1 MGEVGSRV
9 SKLPFFDFLL
19 ASGGTIE
26 TFGPEYPLVM
36 ALSLVVFSILLSP
49 TGLRGGLRKMAGEA
63 AFGRSFRNVL
73 FILVER
79 FSIRSDCCSLVIL
92 VNDIYKER
100 AEGRELGG
108 CDGPGKYMRNE
119 SVDLVIECVQ
129 DESRTGM
136 TMKAFVYQNNAFN
149 KHLQAG
155 ILILGH
161 PKPASSWRA
170 TTAESSHL
178 STSQAHSST
187 TPAQFSSWA
196 AFLYIYNVS
205 FEIL

>member
-1 MGEVGSRV
+1 MHETLGEVGSRV

-49 TGLRGGLRKMAGEA
+49 TGLRGGLRKMTGEA

-155 ILILGH
+155 QDFNTW
-161 PKPASSWRA
+161 S
-170 TTAESSHL
+170 
-178 STSQAHSST
+178 SQACIILEGYDSRIT
-187 TPAQFSSWA
+187 TPLHKPGSQFHNTCSIFVLGG
-196 AFLYIYNVS
+196 FLIYI
-205 FEIL
+205 